1 MKLSTWISDTSS
13 LLEEYTQCVSKAE
26 NLKVLLRNKARCGR
40 TAKVDARGKSV
51 VTVIIIYTL

>member
-1 MKLSTWISDTSS
+1 MKLSTWISDTST

-26 NLKVLLRNKARCGR
+26 NLKALLRTKARCGP
-40 TAKVDARGKSV
+40 TVDACGKSV